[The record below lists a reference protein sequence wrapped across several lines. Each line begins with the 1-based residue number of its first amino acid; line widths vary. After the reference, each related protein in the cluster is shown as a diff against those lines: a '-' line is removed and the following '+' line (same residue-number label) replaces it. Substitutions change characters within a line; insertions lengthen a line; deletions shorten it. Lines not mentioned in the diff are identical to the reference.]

1 MHSNHSVQC
10 VHSVERGFINIRRG
24 FSVGY
29 PCASTFG
36 LPHLFKREFC
46 ENRNHGEGGK
56 KGSCITIVLLKI
68 KKK

>member
-29 PCASTFG
+29 PCSSTLG

-46 ENRNHGEGGK
+46 ENRNHGEGGEKGQLYNNSSAKNK
-56 KGSCITIVLLKI
+56 K
-68 KKK
+68 